1 MAQKKVN
8 TENKVLLTL
17 FVIILTTFDLLF
29 IIYIKYD
36 NQHLPLSDFRLY
48 YAGNLLN
55 IAFTIILIAGLII
68 YLFKKNIN
76 LSPVSIFALAAA
88 MTIFLFVAWIFSK
101 SPITLPNVTILNQP
115 FSRVFVSG
123 LFFIYQ
129 FIEFILIMEVWL
141 SLSQKSSLI
150 FLRAFVDAIL
160 ITMVLLVFSFLFLN
174 LNKAPAREF
183 FISGK
188 GNNVGVVL
196 GAAVWTNEPSPSL
209 RARIDRAFSLYKN
222 GSLQKIQLTGGNA
235 PGELSE
241 AEIAYEYLKTKKM
254 DTSDIWIEKRT
265 SSTTEQIQF
274 IKKNLSTKP
283 GVNDIIVISDSYH
296 LPRVKQIADFYLLD
310 IDVAPSDLDL
320 KFENKLYNKLRESAA
335 ILIFWFFAI

>member
-101 SPITLPNVTILNQP
+101 SPISLPNVTILNQP

-141 SLSQKSSLI
+141 SLSKKSNLI

-160 ITMVLLVFSFLFLN
+160 ITMILLVFSFLYLN
-174 LNKAPAREF
+174 FNKAPAREF

-320 KFENKLYNKLRESAA
+320 RFENKLYNKLRESAA

>member
-1 MAQKKVN
+1 MAKKKVN
-8 TENKVLLTL
+8 TENKVWLTL
-17 FVIILTTFDLLF
+17 FVILLVVFDLFL
-29 IIYIKYD
+29 IIYVKYD

-48 YAGNLLN
+48 YTGNLFN
-55 IAFTIILIAGLII
+55 IAFTLILVAGLIV
-68 YLFKKNIN
+68 YTLKKEIN
-76 LSPVSIFALAAA
+76 ASPVSIFALAAV
-88 MTIFLFVAWIFSK
+88 MTIFLFIAWVFSK
-101 SPITLPNVTILNQP
+101 SPVSLPDVTILNQP
-115 FSRVFVSG
+115 LKRIFVSG

-129 FIEFILIMEVWL
+129 FIQFILIVEVWL
-141 SLSQKSSLI
+141 SLSQKSNLI
-150 FLRAFVDAIL
+150 FLRAVVDSIL
-160 ITMVLLVFSFLFLN
+160 ITMILLVISFFYLN
-174 LNKAPAREF
+174 FNKAPAREF
-183 FISGK
+183 FINGK

-209 RARIDRAFSLYKN
+209 KLRVDRAFSLYKN

-241 AEIAYEYLKTKKM
+241 AEIAYDYLKSKKM

-274 IKKNLSTKP
+274 IKRNLSTKP

-296 LPRVKQIADFYLLD
+296 LPRVKEIADFYLLD

-320 KFENKLYNKLRESAA
+320 RFENKLYNKLRESAA

>member
-8 TENKVLLTL
+8 TENKVWLTL
-17 FVIILTTFDLLF
+17 FVILLTVFDLAF

-48 YAGNLLN
+48 YIGNLFN
-55 IAFTIILIAGLII
+55 IAFTIILVAGLIV
-68 YLFKKNIN
+68 YMFKKKVN

-88 MTIFLFVAWIFSK
+88 MTIFLFIAWVFSK
-101 SPITLPNVTILNQP
+101 SPISLPDVTILNQP
-115 FSRVFVSG
+115 LSRIFVSG

-129 FIEFILIMEVWL
+129 FIQFILIVEVWL
-141 SLSQKSSLI
+141 SLSQKSTLI
-150 FLRAFVDAIL
+150 FLRAFVDSIL
-160 ITMVLLVFSFLFLN
+160 ITMILLVLSFFYLN
-174 LNKAPAREF
+174 FNKAPSREF
-183 FISGK
+183 YISGK

-209 RARIDRAFSLYKN
+209 KSRVDRAFNLYKN

-241 AEIAYEYLKTKKM
+241 AEIAYDYLKTKKI
-254 DTSDIWIEKRT
+254 DTTDIWIEKRT
-265 SSTTEQIQF
+265 SSTTEQIKF
-274 IKKNLSTKP
+274 IKSNLSTKP

-296 LPRVKQIADFYLLD
+296 LPRVKEIADFYLLD
-310 IDVAPSDLDL
+310 IDVAPSDMDIR
-320 KFENKLYNKLRESAA
+320 FENKLYNKLRESAA